1 MPHTADIPAPIAES
15 EVRFGRYLSVQRNAG
30 VAADHAL
37 LVHQAIA
44 SPTTGDFC
52 AHHAARGV
60 DVWRMPNPAGEGLDG
75 TINGSVAIG
84 HHIAASSGLPVFVY
98 GSSRT
103 AAMTY
108 RALQAS
114 NVFNGAI
121 LVIDTNAARDLTR
134 SPAQGG
140 VIAAIPLPQNTKPI
154 LYVVAEADQA
164 VADTVAETVLRATGG
179 PVEVHREPVGID
191 RVMRDQWPAH
201 SDIVL
206 EWCLRQLSNHLTP
219 AWHKKIAD
227 ATQKEMT

>member
-1 MPHTADIPAPIAES
+1 MPYTADIPGLIAES
-15 EVRFGRYLSVQRNAG
+15 EVGFGPHLSVHRHTG

-44 SPTTGDFC
+44 SLAAATDNFC
-52 AHHAARGV
+52 GQHAARGV
-60 DVWRMPNPAGEGLDG
+60 DVWKVPEPAGEVPHGS
-75 TINGSVAIG
+75 INGSVAIG
-84 HHIAASSGLPVFVY
+84 HHIAASSALPVFVH
-98 GSSRT
+98 GSSAT

-114 NVFNGAI
+114 NVFDGAI
-121 LVIDTNAARDLTR
+121 LVIDAASARDLTR

-164 VADTVAETVLRATGG
+164 VADTVAESVLRATGG

-191 RVMRDQWPAH
+191 RVMRDHWPAH

-219 AWHKKIAD
+219 AWHKK
-227 ATQKEMT
+227 